1 MVAKISILLDQEKNM
16 EANLWKMQ
24 EQLNIFQAQGRQI
37 SETMQKLHK
46 KLVEVRDERMKAQRI
61 KKADKEEKKE

>member
-24 EQLNIFQAQGRQI
+24 EQLNTFNAQGRAI